1 MDSQELSRAHV
12 RTLMAAAYKHNIH
25 IPWDIE
31 GLPLKLKSWFRQNNS
46 ALKLDISSLHKS
58 GYDGSLKFIFRL
70 ADGYEIESVLMPEK
84 NRITLCLSTQVG
96 CAQGCV
102 FCYTGKMGLK
112 RNLTA
117 PEIVGQAI
125 EANQWITNNPEWLQ
139 MLNLPKG
146 QKVTNIVFMGMGE
159 PLDNLEQVAVAI
171 DIFSDP
177 WAFNLAERKI
187 TISTAG
193 HLDGLKKAMAILP
206 NVSYAL
212 SLHATTEIERS
223 KLMPINRRFPLAEVL
238 DFLRTASKGYD
249 KDFLIQY
256 TVIDKVNDSKEHA
269 ENLFTILKG
278 INAKVNLI
286 PLNPID
292 PSRLNSPEPKRL
304 EDFRDSLFNLGLRVM
319 VRYSKGQDINA
330 ACGQLVTKASLN

>member
-125 EANQWITNNPEWLQ
+125 EANQWIANNPEWLQ

-304 EDFRDSLFNLGLRVM
+304 EEFRDSLFNLGLRVM

-330 ACGQLVTKASLN
+330 ACGQLVTKSSLN

>member
-1 MDSQELSRAHV
+1 M

-31 GLPLKLKSWFRQNNS
+31 GLPLKLKSWSRQNSS

-125 EANQWITNNPEWLQ
+125 EANLWIANNPEWLQ

-159 PLDNLEQVAVAI
+159 PLDNLEQVATAI

-177 WAFNLAERKI
+177 WAFNLAERKM

-193 HLDGLKKAMAILP
+193 HLDGLKQAMAILP

-223 KLMPINRRFPLAEVL
+223 KLMPINRRFPLADVL

-278 INAKVNLI
+278 INVKVNLI

-304 EDFRDSLFNLGLRVM
+304 EDFRDCLFNLGLRVM